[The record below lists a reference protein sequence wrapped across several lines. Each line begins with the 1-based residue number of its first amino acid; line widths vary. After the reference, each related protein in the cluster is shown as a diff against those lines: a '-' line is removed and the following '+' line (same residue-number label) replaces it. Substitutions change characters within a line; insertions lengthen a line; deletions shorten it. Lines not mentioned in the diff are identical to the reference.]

1 MATAIAIAIFA
12 LLSVVILACVIRVA
26 CPNDSGK
33 QERPT
38 VPLNPHAHLLGKVVE
53 AKVYEASEW
62 ELMVVVAVGWH
73 GAVCVRP
80 LSDTSYRGRWIR
92 SELAPSRI
100 REVM

>member
-1 MATAIAIAIFA
+1 MAIAFA
-12 LLSVVILACVIRVA
+12 AASLLSIAILACVIHVA
-26 CPNDSGK
+26 FPK
-33 QERPT
+33 QHSNAQKRPT

-80 LSDTSYRGRWIR
+80 LSDMRYGGRWIR